1 MYNALYDLQCLF
13 SIFFLSI
20 VFHIELETRRSISVW
35 IFTIYAYE
43 YFMARVLS
51 SFSFRVPTTQYSS
64 WWNVYTHFF
73 YYVCSS
79 TITLGI
85 WEIEV
90 ERDSWNVKL
99 SRAKER
105 YVSDKLQ
112 DSRLFTKR
120 TELNENVSWILA
132 FLEIKMWMWKVE
144 ENIDFQF
151 WNSQFRSRHY
161 QRKIFDIFSP
171 ETKFMKIIEPNWRI
185 RVFMKILCLE
195 IKLISSDFFVNIFD
209 SFIL

>member
-1 MYNALYDLQCLF
+1 MFIFTSFCTMHCMICSVYFPFFFWALYFTLNLKLAVQFPYEYSPFMRMNILWLECSLHFRFEYPLLNIPHDEMYIR
-13 SIFFLSI
+13 IFFITFAHSFLS
-20 VFHIELETRRSISVW
+20 
-35 IFTIYAYE
+35 
-43 YFMARVLS
+43 
-51 SFSFRVPTTQYSS
+51 
-64 WWNVYTHFF
+64 
-73 YYVCSS
+73 
-79 TITLGI
+79 I

-171 ETKFMKIIEPNWRI
+171 ETNLIDEYVFSWRSYAL
-185 RVFMKILCLE
+185 K
-195 IKLISSDFFVNIFD
+195 
-209 SFIL
+209 